1 MDAAV
6 ARGVAQARRAPPEQ
20 RWAVVSSRA
29 RGIAAAAGS
38 SAAAG
43 GSGSERHT
51 SRVPGTPTAGAFAEQ
66 DVRWSDPHA
75 QRLRQLTEQ
84 LSRRRVAV
92 ANEQERLAAGWLA
105 LEDEVSRVDQAR
117 AALYAAA
124 LRDEDATRWQDEAEE
139 DDAVA

>member
-1 MDAAV
+1 VDAAV

-38 SAAAG
+38 NAAAG
-43 GSGSERHT
+43 GSGERHT
-51 SRVPGTPTAGAFAEQ
+51 SRVPGTPAAGAFAEH
-66 DVRWSDPHA
+66 DARWSDPHA
-75 QRLRQLTEQ
+75 QRLRDLTEQ

-92 ANEQERLAAGWLA
+92 ANEQDRLAAGWLA
-105 LEDEVSRVDQAR
+105 LEEEVSRVDQAR

-139 DDAVA
+139 VGAVA